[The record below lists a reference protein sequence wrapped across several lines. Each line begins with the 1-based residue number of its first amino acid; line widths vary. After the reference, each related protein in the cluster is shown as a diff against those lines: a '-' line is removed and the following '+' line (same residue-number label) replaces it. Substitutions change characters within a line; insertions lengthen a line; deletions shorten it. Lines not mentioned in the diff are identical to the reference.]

1 MPAYALIFFFNLLNL
16 LAIQT
21 VSLLGPV
28 NKTKAVYRGRGL
40 NGLFQTENPKP
51 LTEPF

>member
-1 MPAYALIFFFNLLNL
+1 MPAYALIFLNLLDL

-28 NKTKAVYRGRGL
+28 SKTKAGYRGRGL